1 MNEGMAFGPYT
12 VLEPL
17 GEGGFSRVYRARDRR
32 RGHDVALK
40 LLDPAVTA
48 TAEGQQRFLR
58 EVEAA
63 RRLTFRHVV
72 PVYEANILAGRA
84 YLALRLMR
92 GGTLAQRLQRERV
105 LDDAT
110 AAQVVRH
117 TARALD
123 YARGQGVVHRD
134 VKPSNIF
141 YQDGRVVCLGDFG
154 LAKVRGLD
162 TVTQLGQ
169 VIGSVYYMSP
179 EQVRGLAHTTPLS
192 DVYALGVVLYEM
204 LTGRPPFMG
213 LTPNVVLE
221 AIVRDAPPTPRQF
234 NGHISPAVETVILRA
249 LNKTPARRYATA
261 GELAAAYQAA
271 LPGSARVV
279 SPAPAPGRRP
289 PAQKAQPGRPGQPG
303 RPVRPAAR
311 PTPGR
316 KAPPRRPTTERPE
329 FWVAML
335 GLVGFI
341 LLLLYLAS

>member
-1 MNEGMAFGPYT
+1 MDTTFGPYT

-48 TAEGQQRFLR
+48 TVEGQQRFLR

-63 RRLTFRHVV
+63 RRLNFRHIV
-72 PVYEANILAGRA
+72 PVYEANILAGQA

-92 GGTLAQRLQRERV
+92 GGTLAQRLARERV
-105 LDDAT
+105 LDDTA
-110 AAQVVRH
+110 AAQVMRH

-162 TVTQLGQ
+162 TVTHLGQ

-179 EQVRGLAHTTPLS
+179 EQVRGLSHTTPLS
-192 DVYALGVVLYEM
+192 DVYALGVVLYEI
-204 LTGRPPFMG
+204 LTGRPPFLG
-213 LTPNVVLE
+213 TTPNVVLE
-221 AIVRDAPPTPRQF
+221 AIVRDPPPPPRQF
-234 NGHISPAVETVILRA
+234 NGRVSPAVEAVILRA
-249 LNKTPARRYATA
+249 LHKTAERRYATA
-261 GELAAAYQAA
+261 SELAAAYQAA
-271 LPGSARVV
+271 LPGVGHVV
-279 SPAPAPGRRP
+279 SPAPGRGPQPARPAQPVRPAQPYKPAPGRR
-289 PAQKAQPGRPGQPG
+289 R
-303 RPVRPAAR
+303 
-311 PTPGR
+311 
-316 KAPPRRPTTERPE
+316 TTERPE

>member
-1 MNEGMAFGPYT
+1 M
-12 VLEPL
+12 
-17 GEGGFSRVYRARDRR
+17 
-32 RGHDVALK
+32 
-40 LLDPAVTA
+40 
-48 TAEGQQRFLR
+48 
-58 EVEAA
+58 
-63 RRLTFRHVV
+63 
-72 PVYEANILAGRA
+72 
-84 YLALRLMR
+84 
-92 GGTLAQRLQRERV
+92 
-105 LDDAT
+105 
-110 AAQVVRH
+110 
-117 TARALD
+117 
-123 YARGQGVVHRD
+123 
-134 VKPSNIF
+134 KPSNIF

-279 SPAPAPGRRP
+279 SSAPAPGRRP